1 MRLTESDIR
10 KDCAGGMVC
19 LTTQIYDMESNVLKR
34 DVIVNYIRYVF
45 DKGDMFLD
53 VRDMLA
59 YRGCSG
65 GKVMFSVA
73 DYDMGED
80 GLLCI
85 FGKFM
90 DIKGGNPHQ
99 TEYTRRLDE
108 IVNTSG
114 RYFLDIRMSDD
125 AYVPSSHI
133 PPHVKDIVVIVNPFV
148 FAPWSVNTDFG
159 TVV

>member
-1 MRLTESDIR
+1 MRLTESDIG
-10 KDCAGGMVC
+10 KGCAGSMVC
-19 LTTQIYDMESNVLKR
+19 LTTQIYDMENNVLKR

-45 DKGDMFLD
+45 DKGNMFLD

-59 YRGCSG
+59 YSGCSG
-65 GKVMFSVA
+65 GKVMFSVV
-73 DYDMGED
+73 DYDMGDD

-85 FGKFM
+85 FGKFV
-90 DIKGGNPHQ
+90 DIKGGNQHQ

-108 IVNTSG
+108 IVSTSG

-125 AYVPSSHI
+125 AYLPSSRI

-148 FAPWSVNTDFG
+148 FAPWSTADRG
-159 TVV
+159 TIV